1 MLISRPVKRF
11 FAFGCSFTNYYWA
24 MWPEVVKQELGDVEF
39 YNNGLVG
46 AGNLFI
52 AHQIYDANEVYQFDE
67 HDLIMVCWS
76 SVYRN
81 DWFIDD
87 KWLLEGNMYYPG
99 LRNGML
105 PDSLKDINHHVIRDA
120 SVITGVCKFL
130 ESLPS
135 QSHQLCMVNNFL
147 PLDQD
152 DGDIPE
158 DILNHPECKPL
169 VEYCRDIIKPSF
181 WDMGYDLEFKQDYW
195 ENTIGIREFCRDDH
209 PLPIWSME
217 YLSKVLNHDFTQ
229 ETQSVVNAY
238 HEKVCELF
246 VKHQDTEDCHFYKVI
261 LEHYPRLAEPN
272 MSLVNFLN

>member
-39 YNNGLVG
+39 YNMGVPG

-76 SVYRN
+76 AVYRN

-87 KWLLEGNMYYPG
+87 KWFCEGNMYYPG
-99 LRNGML
+99 QRNGML
-105 PDSLKDINHHVIRDA
+105 PDSLKDINHYVIRDA

-135 QSHQLCMVNNFL
+135 QSHQMSMVNNFL

-169 VEYCRDIIKPSF
+169 AEYCRDNIKPSF
-181 WDMGYDLEFKQDYW
+181 WDMGYDLEFKKDYW

-217 YLSKVLNHDFTQ
+217 YLSKVLDHDFTL

-238 HEKVCELF
+238 HEKLCELF
-246 VKHQDTEDCHFYKVI
+246 VKHQDIEDCHFYKAI
-261 LEHYPRLAEPN
+261 LDHYPRLGEPN
-272 MSLVNFLN
+272 MSLVNFLD